1 MEVESSRASA
11 RPLNFGVSPLVKH
24 MGKCFHRV
32 LTVPDGPEKTSVLD
46 DLHACLLE
54 ARNSPYAEIWVDH
67 GDYPSL
73 CALVNGDRAWLMYL
87 RYNGDAGFSSRNPG
101 YEGPEKAVVHYYLS
115 NGQRDEY
122 PASWA
127 YSTDEVFAA
136 LEWFA
141 ANKGSPPSIT
151 WSNDSGDGNTSP
163 NEVSKCW
170 IEGRG

>member
-1 MEVESSRASA
+1 
-11 RPLNFGVSPLVKH
+11 

-101 YEGPEKAVVHYYLS
+101 YEGPEKAVVDYYLS

-151 WSNDSGDGNTSP
+151 WFNDSGDGNTSP